1 MRAVIPDTAANIAPT
16 AAVSSAARSAYETL
30 RDQIVTLG
38 LPPGMPLNE
47 SSLVEQLGL
56 GLTPLRD
63 AMKRLSLEHLLVVY
77 PRRGT
82 FVSEINLA
90 DERWLTEVRIEMEGL
105 AAELA
110 ASRATAE
117 EREQIAEVAEAITV
131 EADPL
136 ALNALDARFHRL
148 IYRAAHNPFLEPTL
162 HQYLN
167 LSVRLWYYCRDRLP
181 PNTSGGRFHQ
191 QVAEAINNRSP
202 ADARQGLVLHLR
214 QSSTDL
220 RAVM

>member
-1 MRAVIPDTAANIAPT
+1 MRDINGGAGSASAG
-16 AAVSSAARSAYETL
+16 SAAGSAYEIL
-30 RDQIVTLG
+30 RDQIMTLA
-38 LPPGMPLNE
+38 LPPGTPLNE
-47 SSLVEQLGL
+47 STLAEQHGL
-56 GLTPLRD
+56 GLTPFRD
-63 AMKRLSLEHLLVVY
+63 AIKRLALEHLLVVY

-110 ASRATAE
+110 ASRASDE
-117 EREQIAEVAEAITV
+117 ERAWISRCAAEIGDERDAP
-131 EADPL
+131 D
-136 ALNALDARFHRL
+136 LNALDTQFHRL
-148 IYRAAHNPFLEPTL
+148 IYRAAHNPFLEPML

-181 PNTSGGRFHQ
+181 PNTTGGKFHR
-191 QVAEAINNRSP
+191 QVADAIKNRNPAEARKGMV
-202 ADARQGLVLHLR
+202 AHLR
-214 QSSTDL
+214 QSSIDL

>member
-1 MRAVIPDTAANIAPT
+1 MRGGMRNTTAGTAAG
-16 AAVSSAARSAYETL
+16 AVAGSAAQSAYETL
-30 RDQIVTLG
+30 RDQIVTLA
-38 LPPGMPLNE
+38 LPPGTPLNE
-47 SSLVEQLGL
+47 SSLVKQHGL

-63 AMKRLSLEHLLVVY
+63 AVKRLALEHLLVVY

-110 ASRATAE
+110 ASRASTE
-117 EREQIAEVAEAITV
+117 ERRQITEIAKAISV
-131 EADPL
+131 EKDPFT
-136 ALNALDARFHRL
+136 LNTHDTHFHRL
-148 IYRAAHNPFLEPTL
+148 IYQAAHNPFLEPSL
-162 HQYLN
+162 NQYLN

-181 PNTSGGRFHQ
+181 PDTTGAQFHQ
-191 QVAEAINNRSP
+191 QVATAIKNRNP
-202 ADARQGLVLHLR
+202 AEARQGMIGHLR
-214 QSSTDL
+214 QSSADL